1 MCGTLSKTILLTH
14 HQWLWT
20 AFSLDDEI
28 SGSWES
34 RGGSK
39 AAAGVKVD
47 QAKEMAAHSDTLAW
61 KTPWME
67 EPGRLQSKGTQ
78 SRTRL
83 SNFTSLQAN
92 GTVQAACVGSWQVCC
107 CCLVTKL
114 CLTLC
119 GHMDNSPS
127 GSSVHG
133 IFQTR
138 ILVWVA
144 IPFSGG
150 SSWTRDWTPIS
161 CTAGGFFIAD
171 PQGKPLAG
179 LRTEKTPE
187 SWPQNPGQECKMTL
201 FYFSPTP
208 TQPPD
213 DRSELL

>member
-1 MCGTLSKTILLTH
+1 M
-14 HQWLWT
+14 
-20 AFSLDDEI
+20 
-28 SGSWES
+28 
-34 RGGSK
+34 
-39 AAAGVKVD
+39 D

-144 IPFSGG
+144 ISFSNPARAVQ
-150 SSWTRDWTPIS
+150 SLSCVRDFATPWTAACQASLSTTNS
-161 CTAGGFFIAD
+161 
-171 PQGKPLAG
+171 
-179 LRTEKTPE
+179 
-187 SWPQNPGQECKMTL
+187 
-201 FYFSPTP
+201 
-208 TQPPD
+208 
-213 DRSELL
+213 RSLLKLMSI